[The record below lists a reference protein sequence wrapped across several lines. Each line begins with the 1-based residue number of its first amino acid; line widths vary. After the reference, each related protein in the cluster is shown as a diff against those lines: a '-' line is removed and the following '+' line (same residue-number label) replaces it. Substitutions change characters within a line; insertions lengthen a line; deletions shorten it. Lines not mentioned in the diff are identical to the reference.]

1 MKNIMRYSKIFALF
15 FIYFFSVE
23 NIFAQKYFGSDS
35 ISPLMLDKPF
45 VMDSAERKNE
55 ISQIITLQKNIEPQ
69 EIDLALYEKQLR
81 PETVVQHVNK
91 SITRQKFPDLYAL
104 LDRVGDTSRDI
115 TDDFKDHFKITR
127 PYLVDKNVQMF
138 ISPSKGYCYPSG
150 HTTGSYIYG
159 NVMSLLI
166 PKKSQEFLDY
176 ANQISWHRVQV
187 GMHYPQDL
195 AGGKQL
201 ATLLIGG
208 LTQNKEFQTD
218 FKKAREE
225 LRKAGVIN

>member
-1 MKNIMRYSKIFALF
+1 MKYSKIFALF
-15 FIYFFSVE
+15 FIYFFAVE
-23 NIFAQKYFGSDS
+23 NISAQKYFGSDS
-35 ISPLMLDKPF
+35 ITPMMIDKPF
-45 VMDSAERKNE
+45 SMNSEKHKSE
-55 ISQIITLQKNIEPQ
+55 IEQIILLQKNVEPK
-69 EIDLALYEKQLR
+69 EIDLALNEKQLR
-81 PETVVQHVNK
+81 PETVVQHINK
-91 SITRQKFPDLYAL
+91 SLTRKKFPNLYAL
-104 LDRVGDTSRDI
+104 LDRVGDTSREI

-127 PYLVDKNVQMF
+127 PYLVDKNIQMF

-208 LTQNKEFQTD
+208 LTQNKEFQAD
-218 FKKAREE
+218 FKKAQEE
-225 LRKAGVIN
+225 LKKAGVIN